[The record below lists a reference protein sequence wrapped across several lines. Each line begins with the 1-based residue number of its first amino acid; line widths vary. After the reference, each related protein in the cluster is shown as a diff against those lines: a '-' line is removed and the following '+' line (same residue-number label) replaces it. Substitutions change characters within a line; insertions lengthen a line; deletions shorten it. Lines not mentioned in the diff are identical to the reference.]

1 MLGTSIWQH
10 VIHRLDRG
18 IAGSTEVQATEM
30 GWVCRSG
37 MKYMSWALELKSSEG
52 KIWLSRKET
61 RGYLKNGMNKHVVA
75 GKLRS

>member
-1 MLGTSIWQH
+1 
-10 VIHRLDRG
+10 
-18 IAGSTEVQATEM
+18 M